1 MTQIIGAE
9 RSLFFKVVSK
19 IYSHHENVKVG
30 YSRIGLWCLMP
41 LSTIFQLYRGIPYSK
56 WDFWE
61 IISQMIRNLSL
72 PSSLKFKAKNSEH
85 NESSPCQ

>member
-1 MTQIIGAE
+1 
-9 RSLFFKVVSK
+9 
-19 IYSHHENVKVG
+19 
-30 YSRIGLWCLMP
+30 MP
-41 LSTIFQLYRGIPYSK
+41 LSTIFQLYRGIAYSK

-72 PSSLKFKAKNSEH
+72 PSSLKFKAKNGAH